1 LKFSKTL
8 ALLAVLYG
16 LVRFVAL
23 FMGLVSPPDDWTDS
37 MLGVLHAAG
46 KLSKRARS
54 NGDVAVPNARR
65 LNDMEKEWTDEQA

>member
-1 LKFSKTL
+1 
-8 ALLAVLYG
+8 
-16 LVRFVAL
+16 
-23 FMGLVSPPDDWTDS
+23 MGLVSPPDDWTDS